1 MCEII
6 LEEVPKKEIDQ
17 LHNMQVQS
25 FMPLY
30 EKYHDEESPAIEPV
44 EKVRGRAEF
53 PGRKYYFI
61 VKDGERV
68 GAINIG
74 NKQRDND
81 NTIFYISPLF
91 ILPEYQNQGIGYAAI
106 RKVFE
111 MYPEATTWRL
121 ATILQEPANC
131 HLYEK
136 CGFQRTG
143 EETDEKCSG
152 TKLGRLV
159 ANREFP
165 VLKCAKEIVES
176 L

>member
-1 MCEII
+1 M
-6 LEEVPKKEIDQ
+6 
-17 LHNMQVQS
+17 
-25 FMPLY
+25 
-30 EKYHDEESPAIEPV
+30 
-44 EKVRGRAEF
+44 
-53 PGRKYYFI
+53 
-61 VKDGERV
+61 

-81 NTIFYISPLF
+81 YTILYISPLF

-143 EETDEKCSG
+143 EETVINEKMTIIG
-152 TKLGRLV
+152 YERKLTR
-159 ANREFP
+159 
-165 VLKCAKEIVES
+165 
-176 L
+176 